1 MHRDT
6 NHIDVSMH
14 VYPCMQYGTLHIS
27 GCSAPTS
34 PHVRGLSCSETLMA
48 ASRADL
54 ERSITRAASELKLAR
69 KDGAC
74 EWITKAAK
82 QLDDLLDQLT
92 EGIKA

>member
-1 MHRDT
+1 
-6 NHIDVSMH
+6 
-14 VYPCMQYGTLHIS
+14 
-27 GCSAPTS
+27 
-34 PHVRGLSCSETLMA
+34 MA